1 MRFVLC
7 IQKEVNN
14 IEIMMISETDKNIEE
29 LFESLLQRYQK
40 DVEGK
45 TRGTEFV
52 FDSVNLLHYEFH
64 KVSPNRGGSY
74 INSLK
79 WLKNKKVT
87 INPENNDDSA
97 FNILSLE
104 H

>member
-1 MRFVLC
+1 
-7 IQKEVNN
+7 
-14 IEIMMISETDKNIEE
+14 MMISKTDKNIEE
-29 LFESLLQRYQK
+29 LFESLLQR
-40 DVEGK
+40 DLEEK
-45 TRGTEFV
+45 TRGSQFV

-64 KVSPNRGGSY
+64 KVSLNRVGSH
-74 INSLK
+74 INSIK